1 MLWLSAV
8 NVVIVIEVL
17 SFFVYLQWLRIKVK
31 KTRELSVRRWR
42 EWLAAIRRQDIKPSN
57 YPHTCVCS
65 DHFFTGRPNTL
76 YDSTHPDWIPLK
88 SLGHDDCCISSSSG
102 TSSSGAAQIA
112 AASERYARAV
122 NRAAAKQIRLEQDAV
137 STEEDELQAN
147 GGDVHASAE
156 LETGKAVQT
165 TLTSVAW
172 GRLCCS

>member
-1 MLWLSAV
+1 M
-8 NVVIVIEVL
+8 
-17 SFFVYLQWLRIKVK
+17 
-31 KTRELSVRRWR
+31 
-42 EWLAAIRRQDIKPSN
+42 AAIRRQDIKPSN

-122 NRAAAKQIRLEQDAV
+122 NRAVAKRIRLEQDAV